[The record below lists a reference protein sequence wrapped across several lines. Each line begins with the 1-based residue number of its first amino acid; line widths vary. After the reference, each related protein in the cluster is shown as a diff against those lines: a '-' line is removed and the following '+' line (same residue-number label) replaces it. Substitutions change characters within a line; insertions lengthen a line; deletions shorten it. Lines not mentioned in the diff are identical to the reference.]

1 MILRRGYGLENGL
14 VRKRG
19 GRETA
24 GFPSPSSFEA
34 ILIALET
41 QTEIIKKS
49 LNTYLRNCLP
59 FFYISVMRIFIE
71 ISVYRFIY
79 VGCSRR

>member
-1 MILRRGYGLENGL
+1 MILRGGYGPENGL
-14 VRKRG
+14 VRKRD

-59 FFYISVMRIFIE
+59 FFLYQCNENIHRNISL
-71 ISVYRFIY
+71 SIY
-79 VGCSRR
+79 LRRL

>member
-1 MILRRGYGLENGL
+1 MILRRGYGPENGL

-19 GRETA
+19 GRETV

-41 QTEIIKKS
+41 QTEIIKKKV
-49 LNTYLRNCLP
+49 LIP
-59 FFYISVMRIFIE
+59 I
-71 ISVYRFIY
+71 
-79 VGCSRR
+79 

>member
-1 MILRRGYGLENGL
+1 MILRGGYGPENGL
-14 VRKRG
+14 VRKRD

-41 QTEIIKKS
+41 QTEIIKKRV
-49 LNTYLRNCLP
+49 LIP
-59 FFYISVMRIFIE
+59 I
-71 ISVYRFIY
+71 
-79 VGCSRR
+79 

>member
-1 MILRRGYGLENGL
+1 MILRRGYGPENGL
-14 VRKRG
+14 VRKRD

-41 QTEIIKKS
+41 QTEIIKKKV
-49 LNTYLRNCLP
+49 LIP
-59 FFYISVMRIFIE
+59 I
-71 ISVYRFIY
+71 
-79 VGCSRR
+79 